1 MSRLEEIRDRLKQI
15 TAGLEDEGVSDIDA
29 ARLAG
34 EAAELT
40 GEAATEAAAAIEKLD
55 RDQ

>member
-15 TAGLEDEGVSDIDA
+15 TAGLEDEEVSDSDA